1 MKAMLA
7 PVGSGVAVALLLYG
21 LLWAAERK
29 LPESQDPWLDAFIAE
44 GLKAEFR
51 SLSTEPQNSL
61 MANDLRSQLENEAY
75 KGTVLR
81 NYLVQNVSVQVLR
94 MPAPGLLGDV
104 AEGRK
109 FEQKFKQGG
118 NPVHVCR
125 VGRTVLFAGAF
136 GKAVPLFGQMKAPRK
151 DTEAIFD
158 AFEEAARRSP

>member
-7 PVGSGVAVALLLYG
+7 PVGSGIGVALLLYG

-29 LPESQDPWLDAFIAE
+29 LPESADPWLDAFVAE

-51 SLSTEPQNSL
+51 SLSTEPQGSL
-61 MANDLRSQLENEAY
+61 MAYDLRAQFENDAY
-75 KGTVLR
+75 KGTQLR

-94 MPAPGLLGDV
+94 MPAPGLLAEV
-104 AEGRK
+104 KEGRQ
-109 FEQKFKQGG
+109 FDQKFKQGG

-136 GKAVPLFGQMKAPRK
+136 GKAIPLLGQMKSPKK

-158 AFEEAARRSP
+158 AFEEAARRTP